1 MFDLF
6 SFFHYYGHQDVW
18 SPCRENKKSLPSI
31 YLARVCFSENGATNS
46 IIFKINIIIAEN

>member
-6 SFFHYYGHQDVW
+6 LFFHYYGHQDVC

-31 YLARVCFSENGATNS
+31 YLARGRFRENGAKNS
-46 IIFKINIIIAEN
+46 RIFKINIIIAEN